1 MFDRY
6 KTQGAIDAL
15 RRFGFTKE
23 ANQMPLPG
31 MGPSAATGP
40 AAGAGALGG
49 MWDKAKTFGHGQ
61 WGAAKELAGN
71 LHQGLG
77 GAPHA
82 AAGQAARGAAV
93 GNLKTLAPSLLA
105 GGALFMAHRHNKAK
119 EEAAAQQRAM
129 MMQGGGGG
137 YPTM

>member
-6 KTQGAIDAL
+6 KNQGTIDAL
-15 RRFGFTKE
+15 RRFGLEKQ
-23 ANQMPLPG
+23 ANDVASTM
-31 MGPSAATGP
+31 TGP

-61 WGAAKELAGN
+61 WGAAKSLAGN

-77 GAPHA
+77 GAATPEL
-82 AAGQAARGAAV
+82 GQAARGAV
-93 GNLKTLAPSLLA
+93 GGDLKTLAPSLLA
-105 GGALFMAHRHNKAK
+105 GGALFMMHRHNKAK
-119 EEAAAQQRAM
+119 QEAEAQRRAM

-137 YPTM
+137 YPMM